1 MRSLLSEIEI
11 QQLRQLIQITWDGNL
26 MSKDARNKLVER
38 MYVQRLGGW
47 NWLTKIGVKVLID
60 SGFLRA

>member
-1 MRSLLSEIEI
+1 MHSLLSDIEMH
-11 QQLRQLIQITWDGNL
+11 QLRQLIQVTCDGNL

-38 MYVQRLGGW
+38 MYVQQLEGW

-60 SGFLRA
+60 SGFLHA